1 MVLHSLGEFGSRPKH
16 AVQQPGLHPR
26 PNHPHRPIQELKVLV
41 RGLINVSRESLGTI
55 MHAVHEFPF
64 HHSQTSTTNSL
75 QQTLSVCQ
83 CIIPP
88 LCLAHLCV
96 TAKVHARVPRSPL
109 HSKTP
114 SSDASTT
121 SANQHTHTQLLF
133 NSFPK
138 AANSYTLFIK

>member
-1 MVLHSLGEFGSRPKH
+1 MLHSLGEFGSRPKH

-88 LCLAHLCV
+88 LCLAHLFV
-96 TAKVHARVPRSPL
+96 TAKVHARVPRSHYTLKPQAVMQAPL
-109 HSKTP
+109 QQT
-114 SSDASTT
+114 
-121 SANQHTHTQLLF
+121 NTHTRNFSSIAFQRLPTRTRSL
-133 NSFPK
+133 
-138 AANSYTLFIK
+138 